1 MIDPVN
7 WLLIIPILL
16 AVGMIAG
23 TLAGLLGVGGGI
35 VIVPVLYWLTGV
47 KLLPVAENVALH
59 FAMATSLLTIIP
71 TSISSARAYY
81 KKGTIDMELFK
92 SWALFMAIG
101 ALIGGWL
108 AANIDADALSGVFE
122 CIALLVMINMLNP
135 HSITLAEAPPA
146 SLRSQAA
153 IAGPIG
159 TFSAMMGI
167 GGGTLS
173 VPAMTLLSFPVH
185 KAVGTAAL
193 FGLVIAVP
201 GILGYA
207 TAGQNIPGLLHYSV
221 GFINLPA
228 AIIISTATFMF
239 APQGVKIAHRLN
251 ARGLKT
257 AFALFLGIS
266 GVKMLYETFL

>member
-1 MIDPVN
+1 MF
-7 WLLIIPILL
+7 
-16 AVGMIAG
+16 AG

-35 VIVPVLYWLTGV
+35 VIVPVLYWLTEV
-47 KLLPVAENVALH
+47 ALLPVADDVALH

-71 TSISSARAYY
+71 TSISSARAFH
-81 KKGTIDMELFK
+81 KKGSIDIKLFR
-92 SWALFMAIG
+92 SWAPFMAIG

-108 AANIDADALSGVFE
+108 AANIDADALSGVFG
-122 CIALLVMINMLNP
+122 CIALLVTINMLNP
-135 HSITLAEAPPA
+135 HSIILADAPPT
-146 SLRSQAA
+146 SLRAQAA

-201 GILGYA
+201 GIMGYA
-207 TAGQNIPGLLHYSV
+207 AAGQYISGLLRYSI
-221 GFINLPA
+221 GYINVPA
-228 AIIISTATFMF
+228 ALIISTATFIF

-251 ARGLKT
+251 ARGLKI

-266 GVKMLYETFL
+266 GVKMLSETFL